1 MKNNQKQ
8 YELIVIAN
16 DFHVPFHDT
25 KAVKLLEK
33 FLADQK
39 PDVFVINGD
48 FLDMW
53 DVSSFDRTPR
63 FGEPLIEE
71 LRMGRTILERFRKI
85 LPKSKIIYLAGN
97 HEHRVAKMVIRK
109 APELYGLPGLSVSEM
124 LGLKDLNI
132 IYKDI
137 QKGASSFTDN
147 WICLAGLYIGHW
159 NKVNKHAGYTAKNL
173 LDEKGVSLIQGHTHK
188 YGISSRRYVDGREI
202 MAIEN
207 FCLCELEPSYVSKP
221 SWSQGFS
228 VVYGKKGVRPHAYP
242 IPFVDYK
249 FFFGNKE
256 YSLNGVTQARK
267 IRAH

>member
-1 MKNNQKQ
+1 MKTRHKL
-8 YELIVIAN
+8 YELIVVAN
-16 DFHVPFHDT
+16 DFHIPFHDK
-25 KAVKLLEK
+25 KALKLLER
-33 FLADQK
+33 FLRDQK

-53 DVSSFDRTPR
+53 DISSFDRTPR

-71 LRMGRTILERFRKI
+71 LKIGRKILERFRKI
-85 LPKSKIIYLAGN
+85 LPKAKIIYLAGN
-97 HEHRVAKMVIRK
+97 HEFRLIRLILK
-109 APELYGLPGLSVSEM
+109 KSPELYGLPGLSVPDL
-124 LGLKDLNI
+124 LGLKELDI

-137 QKGASSFTDN
+137 QKGASSFIDN
-147 WICLAGLYIGHW
+147 WIRLGDLYIGHW

-188 YGISSRRYVDGREI
+188 YGLSSRRYVDGKMLI
-202 MAIEN
+202 GVEN
-207 FCLCELEPSYVSKP
+207 FCLCRLDPHYVNKP

-228 VVYGKKGVRPHAYP
+228 VIYRKRGQRPHVYP

-256 YSLNGVTQARK
+256 YAFNENTQK
-267 IRAH
+267 GK